1 MLDQVLFA
9 TYCLGLGAIVNNLI
23 RNKLQNDLEEN
34 IRSLREYDLNTDK
47 LVKEQLDDK
56 DVVLLM
62 KCTNEETVMSQ

>member
-9 TYCLGLGAIVNNLI
+9 TYCLGLGAIANNLI

-34 IRSLREYDLNTDK
+34 IRSLREYDLSTDK
-47 LVKEQLDDK
+47 LVKEHLDDK

-62 KCTNEETVMSQ
+62 KCTNEETVMSK